1 MDDKPE
7 IDERRLEV
15 GRVAFGVVEVL
26 AAGRNSTAAMEW
38 RFACRNTGS
47 REGGGQVTRP
57 PLTLVS
63 GRIPEAMRSP
73 AIKLLSSGF
82 GKFGRL
88 RVDLDGK
95 RSEMKNVFKYA
106 AGNKLTNFQ
115 TCLLPTNYTVS
126 RNL

>member
-47 REGGGQVTRP
+47 REGG
-57 PLTLVS
+57 
-63 GRIPEAMRSP
+63 
-73 AIKLLSSGF
+73 
-82 GKFGRL
+82 
-88 RVDLDGK
+88 
-95 RSEMKNVFKYA
+95 
-106 AGNKLTNFQ
+106 
-115 TCLLPTNYTVS
+115 
-126 RNL
+126 